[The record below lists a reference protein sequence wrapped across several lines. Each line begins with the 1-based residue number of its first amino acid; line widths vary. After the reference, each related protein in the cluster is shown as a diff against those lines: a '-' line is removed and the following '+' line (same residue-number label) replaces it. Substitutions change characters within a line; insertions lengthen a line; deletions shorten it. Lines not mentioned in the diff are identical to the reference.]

1 MFRTNRLAAAIL
13 AGIIFIFAGTE
24 TSQSYALNEDYV
36 TTVVTRQDMSVTV
49 TVDVGINFLDN
60 EDIIFD
66 SIYENASFVKY
77 LVERGQEVTEGQD
90 LVEIQYNVDP
100 IALAQLEIELRKAEE
115 SYNSYILSRDSE
127 LSELA
132 NAIDEAPDDTGRE
145 IAHLRLEKKQMEYG
159 KEDISRLEYV
169 ESVRTKVNNA
179 KNAVTVTTIK
189 SPADGVV
196 GWLQRMNSGDT
207 IYDGS
212 YFGTIVKLGSD
223 NVIFTLSDPNSIMRY
238 GMEVTLADASGNE
251 YPAHVVSSSNAG
263 LSDSMK
269 AQTAYIVADE
279 NIPVSVLWSFKMS
292 VTYETIHLEDVV
304 IIPKSALNKDKYG
317 NYVRE
322 ITGNTIVKRYVTLG
336 REIKDRCFIA
346 DGLTEGTTIIVE

>member
-13 AGIIFIFAGTE
+13 AGILFILTGAG
-24 TSQSYALNEDYV
+24 TSQSYALNEDYA

-60 EDIIFD
+60 EDIVFD
-66 SIYENASFVKY
+66 SIYENASFVQY
-77 LVERGQEVTEGQD
+77 LVERGQEVAEGQD
-90 LVEIQYNVDP
+90 LVKIQYNVDP
-100 IALAQLEIELRKAEE
+100 IALAQMEIELRKAEE

-127 LSELA
+127 LSELT
-132 NAIDEAPDDTGRE
+132 NAIDEATDDAGRE
-145 IAHLRLEKKQMEYG
+145 IARLRLEKKQMEYG

-169 ESVRTKVNNA
+169 ESVRAKVNNA
-179 KNAVTVTTIK
+179 KAAETVTTIK

-212 YFGTIVKLGSD
+212 YFGTIMKLGSD

-238 GMEVTLADASGNE
+238 GMEVTLTDASGNE

-263 LSDSMK
+263 LSGSMK

-279 NIPVSVLWSFKMS
+279 NIPVSALWSFKMS

-346 DGLTEGTTIIVE
+346 DGLAEGTTIIVE